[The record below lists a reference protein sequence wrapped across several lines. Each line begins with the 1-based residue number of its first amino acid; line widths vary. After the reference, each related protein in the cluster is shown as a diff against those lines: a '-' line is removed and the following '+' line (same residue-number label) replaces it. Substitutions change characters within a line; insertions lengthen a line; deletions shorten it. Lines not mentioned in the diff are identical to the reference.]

1 MCLNT
6 GCPEAIAVILSSGF
20 VSNLLLYL
28 LISIVDKLGNL
39 SSQYYKNFFPNDN
52 ELKKKKKKGQP
63 EALWQ
68 CLSETGEILVL
79 IR

>member
-28 LISIVDKLGNL
+28 LISVVDKLGKL

-52 ELKKKKKKGQP
+52 ELKKKKKGSQR
-63 EALWQ
+63 
-68 CLSETGEILVL
+68 SSGNVLV
-79 IR
+79 RQVKY

>member
-6 GCPEAIAVILSSGF
+6 GCPDAIAVILSSGF

-28 LISIVDKLGNL
+28 LISVVDKLGKL

-52 ELKKKKKKGQP
+52 ELKKKKKRQP
-63 EALWQ
+63 EELWQ
-68 CLSETGEILVL
+68 CLSKTGEILVL

>member
-28 LISIVDKLGNL
+28 LISVVDKLGNL

-52 ELKKKKKKGQP
+52 ELKKKKGGSQRR
-63 EALWQ
+63 
-68 CLSETGEILVL
+68 SGNVLV
-79 IR
+79 RQVKY

>member
-6 GCPEAIAVILSSGF
+6 GCPDAIAVILSSGF
-20 VSNLLLYL
+20 VFNLLLYL
-28 LISIVDKLGNL
+28 LISVVDKLGKL

-52 ELKKKKKKGQP
+52 ELKKKKKRQP

-68 CLSETGEILVL
+68 CLSKTGEILVL